1 MSSTLSRRT
10 FLVSAPLAL
19 AGCTAGREA
28 PAVAIAP
35 EVPLYYRNLYASI
48 DTGPFPV
55 PEPDLTEIDPK
66 FYRQEVAYESNQG
79 AGAIVVNTEARFL
92 YLQRENGRAMR
103 YGIGVGKEGLAFSG
117 AGTIQLKREWPRW
130 TPTSTMIA
138 REPERYGPAAGGMEG
153 GPKNPLGARALYLYR
168 NGVDTLYR
176 IHGTNEDWS
185 IGQSISSGCI
195 RLLNHDIIDLYARVP
210 IGTRVVVLQRGGDR
224 IARA

>member
-1 MSSTLSRRT
+1 MLASLSRRS
-10 FLVSAPLAL
+10 FLVTAPLAL
-19 AGCTAGREA
+19 AGCVANREV
-28 PAVAIAP
+28 PVVALAP
-35 EVPLYYRNLYASI
+35 EISPYYRDLYAPI
-48 DTGPFPV
+48 ENDAYPV
-55 PEPDLTEIDPK
+55 PAPDLTQIDPQ
-66 FYRQEVAYESNQG
+66 FYRQEVAFESNEVPG
-79 AGAIVVNTEARFL
+79 TIIVQTDQRHL

-130 TPTSTMIA
+130 TPTQAMIA

-168 NGVDTLYR
+168 NGADTMYR

-195 RLLNHDIIDLYARVP
+195 RLLNHDIIDLYRRVP
-210 IGTRVVVLQRGGDR
+210 TGTRVVVMQRTDR